1 MATPAKSTTKAPAK
15 ATSAPKTTGAL
26 SSTKVAHV
34 NKARNHKKRPVAG
47 PEPRRAI
54 TPKDEEGAAV
64 GNKEYGLKAPVV
76 QIGRKMWSVMYPV
89 RGFLSPRRR
98 QDGSIITHLKGD
110 VHGRDGKPVMNQ
122 CGGYIGRKD
131 AIPESVMRNAIAKA
145 KYKADKK
152 ATETKQRVSAC

>member
-54 TPKDEEGAAV
+54 TPKDE
-64 GNKEYGLKAPVV
+64 EYGLKAPVV

-152 ATETKQRVSAC
+152 ATETKQRVSAW